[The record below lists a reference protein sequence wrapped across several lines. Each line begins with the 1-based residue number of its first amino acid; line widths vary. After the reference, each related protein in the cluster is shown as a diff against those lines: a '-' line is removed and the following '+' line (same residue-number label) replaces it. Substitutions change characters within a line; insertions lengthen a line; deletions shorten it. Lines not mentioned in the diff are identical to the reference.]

1 MVSALRMS
9 TWTLARLSGLPR
21 YRVHSSLLS
30 TIPRVIPAFETWP
43 HNRHRPP
50 GHQFAVQKG
59 LQTSRCVRWFDDND
73 LKGLEEVFLSV
84 EKNDG
89 DARDL

>member
-1 MVSALRMS
+1 MS
-9 TWTLARLSGLPR
+9 TWTLARLTGLPR
-21 YRVHSSLLS
+21 YGVHSSLLS
-30 TIPRVIPAFETWP
+30 TIPRVISAFETWR

-59 LQTSRCVRWFDDND
+59 LQTSRGTVRWFDHDD
-73 LKGLEEVFLSV
+73 LKSLEEVLPSI

-89 DARDL
+89 NAGDH